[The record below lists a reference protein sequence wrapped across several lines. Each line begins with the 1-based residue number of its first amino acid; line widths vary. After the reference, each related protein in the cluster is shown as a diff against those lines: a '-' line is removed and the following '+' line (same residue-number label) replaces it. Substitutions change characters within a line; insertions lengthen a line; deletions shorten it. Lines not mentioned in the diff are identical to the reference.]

1 MSLKRVLLVLFLLS
15 SALAGGADGG
25 WRTLDGI
32 PSAASSPRPC
42 PPLQLPPAWDVRSS
56 VYADVTGDGVP
67 ECVLS
72 VWRPWR
78 DWPIARWSSTETP
91 ITGNHDAGG
100 LSSHVAV
107 LKATGDGQYRNVW
120 VGSALYQP
128 VTALTVLPSG
138 RLLTLETTY
147 GRGRNSVSMALS
159 EWVWT
164 GFGFRLERRVTV
176 QARQVGVDALGRVI
190 VR

>member
-1 MSLKRVLLVLFLLS
+1 M
-15 SALAGGADGG
+15 
-25 WRTLDGI
+25 
-32 PSAASSPRPC
+32 
-42 PPLQLPPAWDVRSS
+42 
-56 VYADVTGDGVP
+56 
-67 ECVLS
+67 
-72 VWRPWR
+72 
-78 DWPIARWSSTETP
+78 
-91 ITGNHDAGG
+91 
-100 LSSHVAV
+100 AV